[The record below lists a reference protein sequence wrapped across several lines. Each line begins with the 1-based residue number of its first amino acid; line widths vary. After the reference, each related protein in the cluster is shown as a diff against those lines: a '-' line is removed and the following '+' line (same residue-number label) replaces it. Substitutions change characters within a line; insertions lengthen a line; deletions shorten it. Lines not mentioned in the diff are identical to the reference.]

1 MSARAKDP
9 RKFVP
14 PESTSRDAVREWTDA
29 VGARTADAMDEN
41 VMEDAMALRVP
52 GSAVKYPGRA
62 RYCGGAPRQF
72 IGYREIFYLR
82 SVFFY
87 EEIFSYVDQ

>member
-1 MSARAKDP
+1 M
-9 RKFVP
+9 
-14 PESTSRDAVREWTDA
+14 REWTDA

-52 GSAVKYPGRA
+52 GSAVKYLGRA

-72 IGYREIFYLR
+72 IGYSYQEIFYLR

>member
-29 VGARTADAMDEN
+29 VGARTADAMHEN

-52 GSAVKYPGRA
+52 GSAVKYLDARDTVGAHRDSLLAIGR
-62 RYCGGAPRQF
+62 F
-72 IGYREIFYLR
+72 SIFVRCSFMKKYFR
-82 SVFFY
+82 T
-87 EEIFSYVDQ
+87 

>member
-1 MSARAKDP
+1 MDGRGRSADGG
-9 RKFVP
+9 
-14 PESTSRDAVREWTDA
+14 RDGRERH
-29 VGARTADAMDEN
+29 GGRHGSS
-41 VMEDAMALRVP
+41 LP
-52 GSAVKYPGRA
+52 GSAVKYLGRA

-72 IGYREIFYLR
+72 IGYSYQEIFYLR